1 MQEQTTSMKTR
12 NEDQDSNHKDHKHE
26 DPKHEEYN
34 QENWKHHQQDLHTT
48 TVQYRPPP

>member
-12 NEDQDSNHKDHKHE
+12 NEDQDSNHDHKHE

-34 QENWKHHQQDLHTT
+34 QENWKHHQQDLHKT